1 MAKSN
6 RTCLCC
12 KKKYDYC
19 PSCSRA
25 DALKPRWH
33 SEFCS
38 ETCKELWTSLV
49 KFNMGTLTKEETKDI
64 ISGLELK
71 PLDSYAAC
79 VQRDYAKIMVRPKR
93 AKKTEPVFEAQV
105 IVEESVVEIEPA
117 IIDQVIEETHEVVVI
132 EAIE

>member
-12 KKKYDYC
+12 RSKYTYC

-38 ETCKELWTSLV
+38 ETCKDLWQSLV
-49 KFNMGTLTKEETKDI
+49 KFNMGIFTKEEAKDI
-64 ISGLELK
+64 ISELELK

-79 VQRDYAKIMVRPKR
+79 VQRDYAKIMVKPKR
-93 AKKTEPVFEAQV
+93 AKKVEPVFEAEPV
-105 IVEESVVEIEPA
+105 AEVETAIEEPHEV
-117 IIDQVIEETHEVVVI
+117 VIEE
-132 EAIE
+132 